1 MMDDGTEALVLVDR
15 AICAEWAAQ
24 HALGREA
31 LAWIVAHADAGD
43 DHPIATAVALLR
55 AGTVLEPQPR
65 DTA

>member
-1 MMDDGTEALVLVDR
+1 MLVDP

-43 DHPIATAVALLR
+43 EHPIVTAVALLR
-55 AGTVLEPQPR
+55 RGTALPPRPR